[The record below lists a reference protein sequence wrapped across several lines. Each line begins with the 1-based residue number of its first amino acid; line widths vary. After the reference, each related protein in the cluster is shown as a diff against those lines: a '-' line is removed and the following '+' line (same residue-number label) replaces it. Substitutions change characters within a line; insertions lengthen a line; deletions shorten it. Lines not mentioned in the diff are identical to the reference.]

1 MELLTTATP
10 GGMPIVVHGDM
21 DDPLSLSLY
30 VGGVMAVLPRNVVHQ
45 LQATMQEW
53 LQATR
58 EREGQ

>member
-1 MELLTTATP
+1 
-10 GGMPIVVHGDM
+10 M